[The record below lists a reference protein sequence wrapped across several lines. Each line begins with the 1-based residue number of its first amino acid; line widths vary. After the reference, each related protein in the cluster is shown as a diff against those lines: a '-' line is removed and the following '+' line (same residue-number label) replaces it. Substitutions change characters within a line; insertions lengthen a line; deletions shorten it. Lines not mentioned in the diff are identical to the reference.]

1 MKEYDVIVIG
11 AGPGGMTAALY
22 AARANLKV
30 AVLDRGIYGGQMNNT
45 DDIENYPGFTSI
57 KGPELGEKMYQ
68 SATNSGVEFVYGD
81 VQEVTVDDKHLKHV
95 LTDSDEMISK
105 AVIIATGSTNRKL
118 DVPGEEEFSGK
129 GVSYCAVCD
138 GAFFKDQDVSVIG
151 GGDSAISEGLY
162 LANLTDNVNVVHHRD
177 KLRAQKVLQDRAFDN
192 DKMDFTWN
200 SVVKEIIGNENQ
212 VTGIRVH
219 NKNTD
224 QDEVLPTSGV
234 FIYVGNTPN
243 SQVFTNLEITDE
255 VGWIKTNNEM
265 ETEIPGVYAVG
276 DVRQKKLRQIT
287 TAVGDGGVAGQ
298 NAFEYV
304 EQFNH

>member
-81 VQEVTVDDKHLKHV
+81 VQEVTVDDKHLKHI